1 MTSPF
6 VVYFA
11 ISIGFTVL
19 LLTAAAIDIKH
30 FVIPNRLSL
39 AIALL
44 YPAHFL
50 TSPTPIDL
58 PLAVGI
64 SAGMLALGF
73 ALFAAGLLGGGDA
86 KLISATAL
94 WAGGEHFIAFF
105 LMTTLSGGA
114 LALTAWLKQ
123 RFNPAAATGPDLDP
137 GPDTANAPGARQIP
151 YGVAIAIGG
160 VHVALSKLLG
170 A

>member
-11 ISIGFTVL
+11 ILIGFTVL

-50 TSPTPIDL
+50 TSPTPIELL
-58 PLAVGI
+58 PALGI
-64 SAGMLALGF
+64 AAGMLAFGF
-73 ALFAAGLLGGGDA
+73 ALFAGRLLGGGDA
-86 KLISATAL
+86 KLMSATAL
-94 WAGGEHFIAFF
+94 WAGSEHFLPFF

-114 LALTAWLKQ
+114 LALTMWVKKRSSLAS
-123 RFNPAAATGPDLDP
+123 ATGPDFVP
-137 GPDTANAPGARQIP
+137 EADTANAPGAQPMP